1 VAVIPVWIFI
11 AGGAGSVARYLI
23 GRWAFERFGGSF
35 PVGTIGVNL
44 IGCFALGAAMHVV
57 TAWSPSPELR
67 AAIVIG
73 FLGGFT
79 TYSSFN
85 QETMA
90 LLTSGSPG
98 AAAVNVLVTLAGG
111 LAAGWLG
118 LVAARQVVS

>member
-1 VAVIPVWIFI
+1 VAVIPVWVFI

-35 PVGTIGVNL
+35 PVGTLGVNL
-44 IGCFALGAAMHVV
+44 IGCFALGAAMHAV
-57 TAWSPSPELR
+57 TAWSLTPHLR

-85 QETMA
+85 QETIA
-90 LLTSGSPG
+90 LFSAGSAG
-98 AAAVNVLVTLAGG
+98 AAVLNVCLTLAGG

-118 LVAARQVVS
+118 LVVARQVVS

>member
-1 VAVIPVWIFI
+1 MAVIPFWIFI

-35 PVGTIGVNL
+35 PVGTLGVNL
-44 IGCFALGAAMHVV
+44 IGCFALGAAIHLA
-57 TAWSPSPELR
+57 TAWSLSPELR
-67 AAIVIG
+67 AAVVVG

-85 QETMA
+85 QETITLFSTGA
-90 LLTSGSPG
+90 AG
-98 AAAVNVLVTLAGG
+98 AAAVNVLVTVAGG

-118 LVAARQVVS
+118 LVVARQVVS